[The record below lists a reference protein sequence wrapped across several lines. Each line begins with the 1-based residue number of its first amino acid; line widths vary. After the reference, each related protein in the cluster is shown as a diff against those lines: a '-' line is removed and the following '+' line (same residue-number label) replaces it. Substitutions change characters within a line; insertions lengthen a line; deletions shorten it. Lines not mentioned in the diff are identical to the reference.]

1 MYMPFTVEAKP
12 TPTEQTVQMLQ
23 ELRVPAHR
31 LGYQQL
37 CLIVPYYRENSY
49 LSMTKDLYPWL
60 AKQFDCHTP
69 QAVEHTIRD
78 VIQYAWQHRDPDVWA
93 RYFPDTT
100 KPPTNKQ
107 FIAALASRI
116 K

>member
-1 MYMPFTVEAKP
+1 MPLSAETRP
-12 TPTEQTVQMLQ
+12 TPTEQTAQMLQ
-23 ELRVPAHR
+23 ELHIPAHR

-37 CLIVPYYRENSY
+37 CLMVPYYREHSFQ
-49 LSMTKDLYPWL
+49 SMTKDLYPWV
-60 AKQFDCHTP
+60 ARHFDFHTP

-78 VIQYAWQHRDPDVWA
+78 AIHHAWLHRDPQVWT
-93 RYFPDTT
+93 RYFPDSE

-107 FIAALASRI
+107 FIAALAARI